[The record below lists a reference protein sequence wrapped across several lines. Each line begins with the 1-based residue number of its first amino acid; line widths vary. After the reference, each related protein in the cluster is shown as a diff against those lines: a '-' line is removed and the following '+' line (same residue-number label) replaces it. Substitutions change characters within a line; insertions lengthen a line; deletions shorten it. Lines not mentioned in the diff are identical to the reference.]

1 MILYS
6 KDGVTNAVASM
17 KKNDRMAHGFLLQ
30 GEKGA
35 GKKTTALY
43 IAKTLMCEN
52 VTDGVPCGSCRH
64 CRRIE
69 QGTHPD
75 VIIPERSGK
84 LMIYNVETIERMYE
98 DAYVMPND
106 CDCKVYILPDCE
118 NIQERTQNMMLKLI
132 EEPPSHAYFIFTA
145 ADKNVF
151 LPTIISRVITFGVPE
166 CKEDECRKAL
176 GELEKYTTEQIDEAV
191 SVFHGNIGCCIEY
204 LEGNSCAEE
213 VKLCRGIIDGII
225 SGDEYALYKAL
236 YDIGENREKIR
247 NVLTLAD
254 KVIRDVCIIRLEGRD
269 KAELTGCYRNGA
281 ELLSDRLSFKK
292 AENIHDILLQNIWY
306 CSSNVN
312 VSAAMAALSGAL
324 MS

>member
-6 KDGVTNAVASM
+6 KDSITSAVASM
-17 KKNDRMAHGFLLQ
+17 KRNDRMAHGFLLQ

-43 IAKTLMCEN
+43 IAKTLMCESC
-52 VTDGVPCGSCRH
+52 VDGVPCGSCRH
-64 CRRIE
+64 CRRVE

-84 LMIYNVETIERMYE
+84 MMIYNVETIEDMYE

-145 ADKNVF
+145 RDKSVF
-151 LPTIISRVITFGVPE
+151 LPTILSRVITFGVPE
-166 CKEDECRKAL
+166 CKEGECAEAL
-176 GELEKYTTEQIDEAV
+176 AQHEKYTPEQINEAV
-191 SVFHGNIGCCIEY
+191 SVFHGNIGCCMEY
-204 LEGNSCAEE
+204 LEGAGCAEE
-213 VKLCRGIIDGII
+213 VKLCRSLIDGII
-225 SGDEYALYKAL
+225 SGDEYTLYKSL
-236 YDIGENREKIR
+236 YDMGENREKIK

-254 KVIRDVCIIRLEGRD
+254 KVIRDVCIIRIEGRD
-269 KAELTGCYRNGA
+269 KAELTGCYKSGA
-281 ELLSDRLSFKK
+281 ERLADRLSFKK
-292 AENIHDILLQNIWY
+292 AENIHEILLQNIQY

-312 VSAAMAALSGAL
+312 VSAAMAALSGEL
-324 MS
+324 VG